1 MRRLCE
7 QPALDLE
14 SNHPAALALRTGASE
29 IVSDLTSVSL
39 EARGVPAGE
48 IGILRALG
56 TDCLMTI
63 PLAARGRT
71 IGVLTLAR
79 AGGVL
84 DYTDS
89 DLEFAQDF
97 ATRAAMAID
106 NARLYRQAQEAIAVR
121 DNFLNIA
128 SHELRTPLT
137 SLRLQ
142 VDAVIRDV
150 RKQAGALDN
159 GLLGK
164 AEAAQRQTGRL
175 ERLITELLDV
185 SRIAAGRLQLKP
197 ELLDL
202 AALVAEVCAAAP
214 EELGSGATPIN
225 VLAPAP
231 VQGVWDRLQ
240 LTELFTNLL
249 ANGIKYGSGNPVDVR
264 VEESGRWARL
274 IVQDH
279 GIGIAPAD
287 RKRIFERFE
296 RAASEQHYGG
306 FGLGLWIAQ
315 QIVDAMGGRISVE
328 SEEGVGST
336 FVVELPRK
344 QRRSGGT
351 AVPLVGQAIEADAG
365 TQ

>member
-1 MRRLCE
+1 
-7 QPALDLE
+7 
-14 SNHPAALALRTGASE
+14 
-29 IVSDLTSVSL
+29 
-39 EARGVPAGE
+39 
-48 IGILRALG
+48 
-56 TDCLMTI
+56 
-63 PLAARGRT
+63 
-71 IGVLTLAR
+71 
-79 AGGVL
+79 
-84 DYTDS
+84 
-89 DLEFAQDF
+89 
-97 ATRAAMAID
+97 
-106 NARLYRQAQEAIAVR
+106 
-121 DNFLNIA
+121 
-128 SHELRTPLT
+128 
-137 SLRLQ
+137 
-142 VDAVIRDV
+142 
-150 RKQAGALDN
+150 
-159 GLLGK
+159 
-164 AEAAQRQTGRL
+164 
-175 ERLITELLDV
+175 
-185 SRIAAGRLQLKP
+185 
-197 ELLDL
+197 
-202 AALVAEVCAAAP
+202 LVAEVCADAP